1 MEQIGNWL
9 IPVLVVLALAGIT
22 LLFATYIGRWIDA
35 QGNDVVTKPRERK
48 NKHQRPDYPADP
60 HLWRK

>member
-1 MEQIGNWL
+1 LEQIGSWL
-9 IPVLVVLALAGIT
+9 VPVLVVLALAVIT

-48 NKHQRPDYPADP
+48 DKNQRP
-60 HLWRK
+60 R

>member
-1 MEQIGNWL
+1 LEQIGNWL

-48 NKHQRPDYPADP
+48 NKNQPPR
-60 HLWRK
+60 